1 MAIGCRCRCR
11 PWFLIGLGWV
21 PIVVGILLACSI
33 LIPYTI
39 AVGLHHVPA
48 GFPYIS
54 DSGTTPPESCLFGQF
69 LNMTAVFGL
78 AGIYIRY
85 KQVELYTGHSYPY
98 SLHRVNKIC
107 LVLGTL
113 ACLGMSLVANF
124 QETNVIAV
132 HFFGA
137 FILFATGAVY
147 GFLQAWLT
155 YRLCPEHASII
166 VYQIRLLLSVVIAI
180 FFVISYPHHTFLP
193 QAQYS
198 PTAHSPPNHVPLPTY
213 YHAFTSYRTLTP
225 YRTLTA
231 SDYAIHI
238 VATVSEW
245 IMAMAF
251 LFYFFT
257 FIRDFQKITLDFEF
271 KRYTPEP
278 FFDVEVYGNNIETI

>member
-1 MAIGCRCRCR
+1 
-11 PWFLIGLGWV
+11 
-21 PIVVGILLACSI
+21 
-33 LIPYTI
+33 
-39 AVGLHHVPA
+39 
-48 GFPYIS
+48 
-54 DSGTTPPESCLFGQF
+54 
-69 LNMTAVFGL
+69 L

-166 VYQIRLLLSVVIAI
+166 VCQIRLLLSVVIVI
-180 FFVISYPHHTFLP
+180 FFVICMVSTSVSMSGQDMTKGKLHWE
-193 QAQYS
+193 
-198 PTAHSPPNHVPLPTY
+198 PT
-213 YHAFTSYRTLTP
+213 
-225 YRTLTA
+225 
-231 SDYAIHI
+231 DKKYAIHI
-238 VATVSEW
+238 LATTSEW

-278 FFDVEVYGNNIETI
+278 YFDVEVYGNNIETI